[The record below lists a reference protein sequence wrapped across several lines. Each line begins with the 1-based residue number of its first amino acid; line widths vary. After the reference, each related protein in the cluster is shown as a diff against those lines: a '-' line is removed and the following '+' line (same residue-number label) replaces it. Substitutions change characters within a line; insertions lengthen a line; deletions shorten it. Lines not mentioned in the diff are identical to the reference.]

1 MCAPNIEAG
10 HLSCLDMLTTFTSAA
25 RIGDGVSHRHRTHQ
39 PGLASDALR

>member
-25 RIGDGVSHRHRTHQ
+25 QSDEDVSRRHR
-39 PGLASDALR
+39 SDPRARVSAAPR